1 MVLQTNGNYHRFDYN
16 STGIYPTL
24 FVGFSAINESPDGL
38 GTSGIFHDMCHFF
51 LNVDEAHDWS
61 CSQHYPLIYHS
72 KISIEIIYVN
82 SFI

>member
-24 FVGFSAINESPDGL
+24 FVGFSAINESPDES
-38 GTSGIFHDMCHFF
+38 TRIGIFLDVCHYFS
-51 LNVDEAHDWS
+51 NVGDADYWS